1 MRIIIGGAGRVGR
14 ELARALRAEN
24 YDIVLVDQDSRAVS
38 NAQTLDC
45 LVINGDITS
54 RDKLIEAGIEDAIV
68 FIAATPSDEHNMIAC
83 SMAEHAHSSLNG
95 KHTLT
100 SICRVRSRKY
110 IDEYQSGN
118 LTEWAKV
125 DYVVN
130 PLAGAIERLNA
141 GLRSNDI
148 EQVIHMD
155 DDAYIIEMDVGETA
169 QTIINRPLATL
180 EEEMV
185 HGLPT
190 VVAVKRK
197 GERSIIPNGDTKLQ
211 VGDRIAVAT
220 VGVESFNPALIMFGH
235 EMTYFPETPRVVIIG
250 ATEIGSRMAS
260 HWLKFGAKVTVI
272 ERDLQQAN
280 QLAGSSI
287 GSNPDIEVI
296 HGDHLDRTV
305 LTEIAMDKH
314 DVAVSALESD
324 HENIAAV
331 LLASDLG
338 VTRTGLLLFDA
349 DLVKVTQRMGI
360 SFAVDRRSVAVDNML
375 THVHSQLAGHFVL
388 LSDIPNVNGATFE
401 VTEKAKFAGKS
412 VADAHLPEWMKLAF
426 IKRQHLN
433 GRWETSKPSPGH
445 LLLENDRLIIFC
457 HQDKMPDAEKLFKV

>member
-1 MRIIIGGAGRVGR
+1 M
-14 ELARALRAEN
+14 
-24 YDIVLVDQDSRAVS
+24 
-38 NAQTLDC
+38 
-45 LVINGDITS
+45 
-54 RDKLIEAGIEDAIV
+54 
-68 FIAATPSDEHNMIAC
+68 
-83 SMAEHAHSSLNG
+83 
-95 KHTLT
+95 
-100 SICRVRSRKY
+100 
-110 IDEYQSGN
+110 
-118 LTEWAKV
+118 
-125 DYVVN
+125 
-130 PLAGAIERLNA
+130 
-141 GLRSNDI
+141 
-148 EQVIHMD
+148 
-155 DDAYIIEMDVGETA
+155 
-169 QTIINRPLATL
+169 
-180 EEEMV
+180 
-185 HGLPT
+185 
-190 VVAVKRK
+190 
-197 GERSIIPNGDTKLQ
+197 
-211 VGDRIAVAT
+211 
-220 VGVESFNPALIMFGH
+220 
-235 EMTYFPETPRVVIIG
+235 
-250 ATEIGSRMAS
+250 
-260 HWLKFGAKVTVI
+260 
-272 ERDLQQAN
+272 
-280 QLAGSSI
+280 
-287 GSNPDIEVI
+287 I